1 MSLKE
6 DIVKWFDGTTKWP
19 GDLDAPGEV
28 DCVLIGDE
36 IVDTTR
42 WAVIHEAVYMRKT
55 LANRV
60 CDELIFSDEYVRV
73 RYKEPATEY
82 QDWGDE
88 GPPEIEEV
96 VPVEVTVTK
105 FEAKK

>member
-19 GDLDAPGEV
+19 GDLEDEV
-28 DCVLIGDE
+28 DCVLLDDE
-36 IVDTTR
+36 IIDTSR
-42 WAVIHEAVYMRKT
+42 WAVIHEAVYLRKT
-55 LANRV
+55 VANRM
-60 CDELIFSDEYVRV
+60 CDELTFTDEYVRV

-96 VPVEVTVTK
+96 VPVEVTITK
-105 FEAKK
+105 FEVKK

>member
-19 GDLDAPGEV
+19 GDLEDEV
-28 DCVLIGDE
+28 DCVLLGDE
-36 IVDTTR
+36 IVDHSR
-42 WAVIHEAVYMRKT
+42 WAVIHEAVYLRKT
-55 LANRV
+55 IAGREPLT
-60 CDELIFSDEYVRV
+60 FSDEYVRV

-88 GPPEIEEV
+88 GEPDVEEV
-96 VPVEVTVTK
+96 VPVEVTITK
-105 FEAKK
+105 FEVKK

>member
-6 DIVKWFDGTTKWP
+6 DIKNWFGGTTKWP

-28 DCVLIGDE
+28 DCVLLSDE
-36 IVDTTR
+36 IIDTSR
-42 WAVIHEAVYMRKT
+42 WAVIHEAVYLRKT
-55 LANRV
+55 IAAREPLT
-60 CDELIFSDEYVRV
+60 FSDEYVRV

-88 GPPEIEEV
+88 GEPDIEEV
-96 VPVEVTVTK
+96 VPVEVTITK
-105 FEAKK
+105 FEVKE